1 MFIRCSRFLSL
12 IFRPTVYHGHEL
24 LLLLLGNER
33 IIWSVTHI
41 NASWNMSKS
50 AWVHEYPDPTPQRH
64 AGNIPGIRLSHNVYA
79 VFVEV
84 TLRCFTPT
92 YPNFKT
98 NFHGMNTRLTLS
110 YVGNTRTPYKFQV
123 FSSLATAYLQ
133 YAIIKSFHPSQ
144 AWQPFFN
151 PLL

>member
-1 MFIRCSRFLSL
+1 MAWLRTVFILLDDQWMKFCSELFKSKLDRKLLNQVYLAFLQTGTL
-12 IFRPTVYHGHEL
+12 TNCWQVC
-24 LLLLLGNER
+24 
-33 IIWSVTHI
+33 
-41 NASWNMSKS
+41 
-50 AWVHEYPDPTPQRH
+50 D
-64 AGNIPGIRLSHNVYA
+64 NVCT